1 MKDPNNPNQWL
12 VALYLYWLFQLL
24 LIVIAAAAV
33 ILIATAVIGQTSIL
47 EVWEVMWKMI
57 DV

>member
-1 MKDPNNPNQWL
+1 

-24 LIVIAAAAV
+24 LIMIAAAAV
-33 ILIATAVIGQTSIL
+33 ILIATAVIGQSSIL

>member
-1 MKDPNNPNQWL
+1 MKNPNNPNQWL
-12 VALYLYWLFQLL
+12 VALYLYWLFQFLVMV
-24 LIVIAAAAV
+24 IVAAAV
-33 ILIATAVIGQTSIL
+33 ILIATAVIGQCSIL